1 MRAQKRAV
9 IILAN
14 LIILAAGLL
23 LWGCASETPELP
35 PTAAPSLTPYSTPTV
50 EATRPESPP
59 STPTIAP
66 PQAPETYNVQEGDT
80 LGAIALAYD
89 VSIEDLILA
98 NDLANPNVL
107 YVGQEL
113 TIPIGGLPT
122 PSLPP
127 TDAPSPTTGPV
138 QETASPPTPTSSSPA
153 RVEIVQ
159 VSGSGDP
166 AAEVAV
172 IHNQGGA
179 VDLEGWTLADSEGD
193 SFEFPALT
201 LFGDAETHLHTTTGI
216 DTPHDLHWGRAEP
229 AWNGGD
235 LLVLRDSDGDV
246 VDTYIVR

>member
-1 MRAQKRAV
+1 MPAHKRAV

-23 LWGCASETPELP
+23 LWGCAPEP
-35 PTAAPSLTPYSTPTV
+35 PDATSTAAPSLTPYSTPTV
-50 EATRPESPP
+50 EAAQPQSPP
-59 STPTIAP
+59 STPTVAP
-66 PQAPETYNVQEGDT
+66 PQTPQTYTVQDGDT
-80 LGAIALAYD
+80 LGAIAQTYD

-98 NDLANPNVL
+98 NELANPDVL

-122 PSLPP
+122 QPP
-127 TDAPSPTTGPV
+127 TDAPSPTTGPA
-138 QETASPPTPTSSSPA
+138 QETASPPTPTTSSPA
-153 RVEIVQ
+153 RIEIVQ
-159 VSGSGDP
+159 VSGFGDP
-166 AAEVAV
+166 AAEVVV
-172 IHNQGGA
+172 IRNQGGA

-235 LLVLRDSDGDV
+235 LLVLRDADGDV
-246 VDTYIVR
+246 VDTYIVK